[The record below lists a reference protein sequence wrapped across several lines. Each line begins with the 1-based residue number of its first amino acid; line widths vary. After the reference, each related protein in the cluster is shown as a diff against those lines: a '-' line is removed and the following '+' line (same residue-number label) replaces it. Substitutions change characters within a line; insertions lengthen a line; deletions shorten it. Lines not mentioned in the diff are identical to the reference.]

1 MEIELDLQQRWWVV
15 FLPIAVVLI
24 VSLILL
30 GRSVTPAGDTV
41 LTTTEWEHRKAER
54 IHQVELTALRGAS
67 EELAALLNHPPDAVR
82 ANLTASRLAQIFGDG
97 VASLELQRESLLY
110 AGEQIRAWGMAAGT
124 RDDAEDALLRAVDL
138 LEIAQ

>member
-1 MEIELDLQQRWWVV
+1 MEIEIDLKERWWVV
-15 FLPIAVVLI
+15 FLPIVVVLF

-30 GRSVTPAGDTV
+30 GRAVTPAGDAV
-41 LTTTEWEHRKAER
+41 LTTMEWEHRKVER
-54 IHQVELTALRGAS
+54 IHQMELVALRGAS
-67 EELAALLNHPPDAVR
+67 EDLAALLNRPADAVR
-82 ANLTASRLAQIFGDG
+82 ANLTATKLAQSFSDG

-124 RDDAEDALLRAVDL
+124 REDAEEALLRAIEL

>member
-1 MEIELDLQQRWWVV
+1 MEIELDLKERWWVV

-24 VSLILL
+24 VSLILI
-30 GRSVTPAGDTV
+30 GRSVTPAGDAV

-54 IHQVELTALRGAS
+54 IHQVELAALRGAS
-67 EELAALLNHPPDAVR
+67 EELAEILNRPPDAVR
-82 ANLTASRLAQIFGDG
+82 ANMAATKLVQTFSDG